1 MTSEFVNTNEI
12 KFEDLNHDPDM
23 MFAKS
28 LRDQVRKFLIF
39 TLFLLS
45 LSIQGCLH
53 VCHKYAP
60 IWPFS

>member
-39 TLFLLS
+39 ILYLS
-45 LSIQGCLH
+45 SHSIHRMSSCMPQICINL
-53 VCHKYAP
+53 A
-60 IWPFS
+60 I